1 MAKDILLVSLSE
13 WRGSR
18 FLENLGRK
26 RQRHSSGGGD
36 HSPLLG
42 LSSLASPPPPLVVP
56 PLTQS
61 QVGDHAGEDEGCQE
75 GEGEDE
81 RIKEAVVPSPDTVA
95 HPGAVM
101 VKPF

>member
-1 MAKDILLVSLSE
+1 MSLSE
-13 WRGSR
+13 WTGSC

-26 RQRHSSGGGD
+26 DRDPAQGGD
-36 HSPLLG
+36 HRPLLG
-42 LSSLASPPPPLVVP
+42 PSSPVRPPPPLLSP

-61 QVGDHAGEDEGCQE
+61 QVGDHAGEDEGRQE
-75 GEGEDE
+75 GEGQDK